1 MNKLLALLL
10 ASAASLTLAGCLDDG
25 EFIVWSHDG
34 SRAAVIAHGDLYLC
48 DGYGKFSQVMT
59 GDPPHAVKAQALE
72 GLTVSWMPDSKR
84 LVLVTQR
91 QVGTWA
97 AGAPLLPPARQK
109 WIIANAPKVREEL
122 LAYEGKL
129 DQFAPKSIPD
139 WGRWGNGD
147 LEPTL
152 MYLRDQGDKAL
163 DAKLGGNV
171 LRDMK
176 ANVYVL
182 AICDPLV
189 SPARIETITE
199 SLVAIMGSR
208 VAPSG
213 NTVAFVSGDPNGEQ
227 AGRFLMIVPAK
238 PGSKPQLVAHDVSYY
253 FDWTPDSK
261 ALVFGRASLPPPNM
275 PTGESAPLRLGA
287 LTRREVCDAT
297 GAILPKFLDPQDL
310 AGVVFDELSR
320 VCCLKDGRILFTA
333 GDVHFPCTA
342 SDMPAKATLFAV
354 DPARQAMV
362 TRVWGQSTDIAIP
375 DRVDFFQVSPDQNR
389 VAIRGR
395 NGDVAVVTLA
405 DGKVDHPQSAEPN
418 VDFYLIPAWRSDDE
432 LCFLSP
438 ANDPGAPR
446 KHEVVLWSLSRQTA
460 RTISSTWPAEVVN
473 AFLET
478 QTPATQ
484 PTTPSV
490 QWTTTDPPAAPQ
502 PLEPDTQPAQK
513 ATTQP
518 QPK

>member
-1 MNKLLALLL
+1 
-10 ASAASLTLAGCLDDG
+10 
-25 EFIVWSHDG
+25 
-34 SRAAVIAHGDLYLC
+34 
-48 DGYGKFSQVMT
+48 
-59 GDPPHAVKAQALE
+59 
-72 GLTVSWMPDSKR
+72 
-84 LVLVTQR
+84 
-91 QVGTWA
+91 
-97 AGAPLLPPARQK
+97 
-109 WIIANAPKVREEL
+109 
-122 LAYEGKL
+122 
-129 DQFAPKSIPD
+129 
-139 WGRWGNGD
+139 
-147 LEPTL
+147 
-152 MYLRDQGDKAL
+152 
-163 DAKLGGNV
+163 
-171 LRDMK
+171 
-176 ANVYVL
+176 
-182 AICDPLV
+182 
-189 SPARIETITE
+189 
-199 SLVAIMGSR
+199 
-208 VAPSG
+208 
-213 NTVAFVSGDPNGEQ
+213 
-227 AGRFLMIVPAK
+227 
-238 PGSKPQLVAHDVSYY
+238 
-253 FDWTPDSK
+253 
-261 ALVFGRASLPPPNM
+261 
-275 PTGESAPLRLGA
+275 
-287 LTRREVCDAT
+287 
-297 GAILPKFLDPQDL
+297 
-310 AGVVFDELSR
+310 
-320 VCCLKDGRILFTA
+320 
-333 GDVHFPCTA
+333 
-342 SDMPAKATLFAV
+342 MPAKATLFAV

-375 DRVDFFQVSPDQNR
+375 DRVDFFQVSPDQFR